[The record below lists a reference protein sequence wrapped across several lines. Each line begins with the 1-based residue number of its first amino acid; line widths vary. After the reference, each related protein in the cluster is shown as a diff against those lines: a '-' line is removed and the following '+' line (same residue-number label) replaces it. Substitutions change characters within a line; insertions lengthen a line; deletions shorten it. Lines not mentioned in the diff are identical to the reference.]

1 MGGVHMFRKWKKSWR
16 RLHPFVRDVIK
27 GAYQW
32 TFVMYAFS
40 AQCYGIAPYT
50 PDYFRTLEYGDASIS
65 VAPVLLAAG
74 IVAAV
79 IAHAVLGTVEEEP
92 SHSSK
97 DRPPRS

>member
-1 MGGVHMFRKWKKSWR
+1 MPSPH
-16 RLHPFVRDVIK
+16 
-27 GAYQW
+27 
-32 TFVMYAFS
+32 YA
-40 AQCYGIAPYT
+40 YGIAPYT
-50 PDYFRTLEYGDASIS
+50 PDYFRTMEYGDASIS

>member
-1 MGGVHMFRKWKKSWR
+1 MGEFHMFRKWKKSWR

-40 AQCYGIAPYT
+40 ALCYGIAPYT
-50 PDYFRTLEYGDASIS
+50 PDYFRTMEYGDASIS

-79 IAHAVLGTVEEEP
+79 IAHAMLGTVEEEP

-97 DRPPRS
+97 NS

>member
-1 MGGVHMFRKWKKSWR
+1 
-16 RLHPFVRDVIK
+16 
-27 GAYQW
+27 
-32 TFVMYAFS
+32 MYAFS
-40 AQCYGIAPYT
+40 ALCYGIAPYT
-50 PDYFRTLEYGDASIS
+50 PDYFRTMEYGDASIS